1 MTNILLLVDCQY
13 DFMEGGK
20 LPVQGAIAKMDSL
33 TEYVKRHGRE
43 FDRIF
48 FTLDFHPFRHCSF
61 KESGIGE
68 WPAHCIEHSKGAA
81 IYEPLLMAVEDVGVP
96 IAIIPKGISPFAEN
110 YSVFGNPEAQRL
122 FANFCCYREN
132 ARIVVAGIAL
142 DYCVKETL
150 KDGITLFP
158 ASNWELL
165 YEYCPC
171 IGGLDAAAKMLSET
185 MALASKAMCDFKLA
199 KAGE

>member
-1 MTNILLLVDCQY
+1 MDILLLVDCQY

-20 LPVQGAIAKMDSL
+20 LPVNGATAKMDAL
-33 TEYVKRHGRE
+33 AEYVRRNGRKY
-43 FDRIF
+43 DRIV
-48 FTLDFHPFRHCSF
+48 FTLDYHPFRHCSF
-61 KESGIGE
+61 KESVGE
-68 WPAHCIEHSKGAA
+68 WPTHCLAYSKGAA
-81 IYEPLLMAVEDVGVP
+81 IYEPLLNAVEESGVP
-96 IAIIPKGISPFAEN
+96 VKFIQKGVAPFIEN
-110 YSVFGNPEAQRL
+110 YSVFGMTEAQNY
-122 FANFCCYREN
+122 FADLCCYREN

-185 MALASKAMCDFKLA
+185 MALASKAMCDFKLS
-199 KAGE
+199 KFGE